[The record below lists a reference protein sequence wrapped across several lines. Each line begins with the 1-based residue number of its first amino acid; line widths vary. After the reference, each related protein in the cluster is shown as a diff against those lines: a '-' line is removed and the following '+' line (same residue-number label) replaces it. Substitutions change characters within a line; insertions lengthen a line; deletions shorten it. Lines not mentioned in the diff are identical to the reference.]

1 MDSLQIPSTCDTT
14 FKNREAEQSKETDNM
29 IVTKILKKSM
39 ETKFELPDAPA
50 FMSRHIKF
58 QGNEDILK
66 PKIRKIE
73 LKQNVE
79 NDEKSIIS

>member
-1 MDSLQIPSTCDTT
+1 
-14 FKNREAEQSKETDNM
+14 
-29 IVTKILKKSM
+29 M